1 MVESS
6 ARVAVVLAA
15 GMGTRMC
22 SRRSKVLHPLLGRA
36 MVAFPVS
43 AAQAAGL
50 EVVVVVHHQEEAVRA
65 SLAGTGA
72 RFARQEEPR
81 GTGDAVRSAF
91 SALPSAGLVVV
102 LAGDAPLFRTE
113 TLSALVAAHGD
124 NLATVLTAR
133 LPDAGSYGRI
143 VRDAAGRVVRIV
155 EAREASPEER
165 ALQEFNTGAY
175 AFDLAWLREVVPRLP
190 CHAGSGEIYLTDVVE
205 LAAQAGRAGA
215 VEHGDVVEVM
225 GVNDRE
231 ALSVARAVLQERVLR
246 GHALRGVT
254 FESPATTL
262 VEIDVQIGMD
272 VTVGP
277 GVVLRG
283 DTRIASGATIGA
295 GSVLEDAHIGEDVV
309 LRPYTLVEASS
320 VHARS
325 TVGPFARLRPET
337 EVGEGCHVG
346 NFVEIKKSQIEDGAK
361 VPHLSYVG
369 DARVGRRANVGA
381 GTITCNYDGFKK
393 HKTDIGE
400 GAFIGS
406 NSSLVAPVSV
416 GAGAIVGAG
425 SVITRDVPAG
435 AVAVARGEQ
444 RVSEGAA
451 EPFRARRKKE
461 RA

>member
-1 MVESS
+1 
-6 ARVAVVLAA
+6 
-15 GMGTRMC
+15 
-22 SRRSKVLHPLLGRA
+22 
-36 MVAFPVS
+36 
-43 AAQAAGL
+43 
-50 EVVVVVHHQEEAVRA
+50 
-65 SLAGTGA
+65 
-72 RFARQEEPR
+72 
-81 GTGDAVRSAF
+81 
-91 SALPSAGLVVV
+91 VVV